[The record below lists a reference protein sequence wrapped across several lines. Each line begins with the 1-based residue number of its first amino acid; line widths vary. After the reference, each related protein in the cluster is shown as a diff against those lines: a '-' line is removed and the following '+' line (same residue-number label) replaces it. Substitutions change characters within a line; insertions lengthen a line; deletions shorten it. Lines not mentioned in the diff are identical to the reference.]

1 MSYPCC
7 CTRPAFCPIWKFTIP
22 RCKANAFRAYQGFW
36 SYHDVM
42 PNREDDTEK
51 YVEKQFAEMA
61 TAEEMSRV
69 IRDLPDLVAS
79 VESADLCA
87 CLPSLSGLM
96 TIPELQP
103 NLIRLEAL
111 VHMVVARAAGKVQ
124 ANRDLIEKWLNVDL
138 AADILMRV
146 EDPVEDVFVANVV
159 TGGGNRR
166 IFTGVWETPDFWLQ
180 SLLDVL
186 SVAPRIPQLQRIRAE
201 TDALLKLS
209 EAVAE
214 RTRASRFSISKGT
227 PYVQISLPSETGL
240 LEIAS
245 RCRFNPEDLNE
256 LGIRRELLGPFVFE
270 IESREQLTGQK
281 VGESGLQRRPL
292 VICGDTLVL
301 AIPQAVASALR
312 VYVLEAVAGL
322 GSSSLAP
329 FEHVLRRMQSD
340 LLFGE
345 AVRFSKGLKDVSKT
359 LPPSSIDD
367 KRFSQVAV
375 RFDEGKFAHI
385 VLLHDSCEEV
395 LNEGLTT
402 KNSPPERFAKKL
414 VSYLEGCAK
423 AFASS
428 SGYVG
433 GLTLVAMGGIGRGFA
448 LMPPM
453 VPNGWMFSVWS
464 LADVYALGWQEHE
477 WLLSLWKLNRQ
488 LAQTEESQIEI
499 HSSDANLYSFWKEN
513 RYQLIPREYPVGRK
527 HGTLALG
534 PEFIAPFR
542 QAFRAS
548 FDAHGVYRPD
558 ERSWIVVRKTFPIGF
573 FKELES
579 LPMYASPDDA
589 AHGQLRGLFH
599 GVIFQNGDLQAP
611 PAQVRDAPWRRLRS
625 QSRLYRL
632 PAQPRF
638 LCGIDDFQLDSCFQ
652 PDMADK
658 RFAVSRF
665 PRGAGRHRAVACY
678 SEFIHDF
685 VKMPERLY
693 RPFEDLFAEL
703 GPQKNAFPQ
712 SQRIAFTVQR
722 FDV

>member
-1 MSYPCC
+1 
-7 CTRPAFCPIWKFTIP
+7 
-22 RCKANAFRAYQGFW
+22 
-36 SYHDVM
+36 M

-138 AADILMRV
+138 AVDILMRV

-214 RTRASRFSISKGT
+214 RTRASRFPISKGT

-322 GSSSLAP
+322 GSISLAP
-329 FEHVLRRMQSD
+329 F
-340 LLFGE
+340 
-345 AVRFSKGLKDVSKT
+345 
-359 LPPSSIDD
+359 
-367 KRFSQVAV
+367 
-375 RFDEGKFAHI
+375 
-385 VLLHDSCEEV
+385 
-395 LNEGLTT
+395 
-402 KNSPPERFAKKL
+402 
-414 VSYLEGCAK
+414 
-423 AFASS
+423 
-428 SGYVG
+428 
-433 GLTLVAMGGIGRGFA
+433 
-448 LMPPM
+448 
-453 VPNGWMFSVWS
+453 
-464 LADVYALGWQEHE
+464 
-477 WLLSLWKLNRQ
+477 
-488 LAQTEESQIEI
+488 
-499 HSSDANLYSFWKEN
+499 
-513 RYQLIPREYPVGRK
+513 
-527 HGTLALG
+527 
-534 PEFIAPFR
+534 
-542 QAFRAS
+542 
-548 FDAHGVYRPD
+548 
-558 ERSWIVVRKTFPIGF
+558 
-573 FKELES
+573 
-579 LPMYASPDDA
+579 
-589 AHGQLRGLFH
+589 
-599 GVIFQNGDLQAP
+599 
-611 PAQVRDAPWRRLRS
+611 
-625 QSRLYRL
+625 
-632 PAQPRF
+632 
-638 LCGIDDFQLDSCFQ
+638 
-652 PDMADK
+652 
-658 RFAVSRF
+658 
-665 PRGAGRHRAVACY
+665 
-678 SEFIHDF
+678 
-685 VKMPERLY
+685 
-693 RPFEDLFAEL
+693 
-703 GPQKNAFPQ
+703 
-712 SQRIAFTVQR
+712 
-722 FDV
+722 